1 MVSILRS
8 WWFLQD
14 SSTTKASSQWMNWQ
28 YAQIPTKRHPKASC
42 NLYLYIQ
49 NKLHGCMAMY
59 KRTYC
64 YPAAPFASQNL
75 VFQAAQLAGHSR
87 RDLRSIDGR
96 SRSFKVAAWQKWYR
110 QPSRPTTH
118 KTAINK
124 HVAVKM
130 MKSACL
136 KLRGPKSIGSRNKV
150 PIQIWFYNHFYWSL
164 ESLVNPS
171 FSRHSQ
177 RDI

>member
-1 MVSILRS
+1 
-8 WWFLQD
+8 
-14 SSTTKASSQWMNWQ
+14 MNWQ

-42 NLYLYIQ
+42 NLCLYIQ

-136 KLRGPKSIGSRNKV
+136 KLRGPKVHWFKESGS
-150 PIQIWFYNHFYWSL
+150 
-164 ESLVNPS
+164 NPNMI
-171 FSRHSQ
+171 FNSQ
-177 RDI
+177 